1 MSREFKKA
9 FIGLSDIASVIDN
22 WGAGFEEN
30 NIKTLKGSMYY
41 QHPIQNSKLHFVIEK
56 YQIGYFRPGRISVR
70 LKPWLDRLVVDYYF
84 RKANYFIQLI

>member
-56 YQIGYFRPGRISVR
+56 YPELKYIELIEKPKEVKYTRI
-70 LKPWLDRLVVDYYF
+70 PITF
-84 RKANYFIQLI
+84 EEAQNEIE